1 MEGGIPQEPTPAQT
15 MLETIFWIIC
25 QYASSKSLSTPD
37 PKSFPMPENFKTKP
51 NQPNEKENK
60 NNPNK
65 QELVW
70 ESYEVSL

>member
-1 MEGGIPQEPTPAQT
+1 
-15 MLETIFWIIC
+15 
-25 QYASSKSLSTPD
+25 
-37 PKSFPMPENFKTKP
+37 MPENFKTKQ

-70 ESYEVSL
+70 EGYEVSL